1 MHISRSFSAVF
12 LFFFFIAFG
21 LMAQEPTI
29 YQTTLP
35 SGNAHHLVP
44 LQPTGEEASLLFV
57 SLYTLD
63 VSTAISGR
71 YRTKTNTA
79 ASEWQPLP
87 HFHDGPLLD
96 RQVFVLGDLPMAT
109 QEIEFSFSAPLIA
122 PMFLRQFSLGGDVPF
137 ISTMN
142 AAESTC
148 ACDQPSFC
156 DRTCW
161 CPSGNCDPVNPAV
174 SIVPTHG
181 IVHHSAGNNN
191 SSNWPGIVLAIWDFH
206 VNTNGWDDVGY
217 NWLIDPNGNIY
228 EGRGSGKRGAHFS
241 CMNGASTGICLIGNY
256 SNTPATSPAIAALEA
271 LLTWETCDK
280 NIAPGGISMHQPSQQ
295 FLPNISGHRDGNGSP
310 APGSCASGTV
320 CPGDSLY
327 EELPQLSLRVAEN
340 PCFFGGRQE
349 KVVLSA
355 AAIAA
360 PSFLAGETLN
370 FFGQQTYLGF
380 ADSLRH
386 FEVGVYW
393 SADAVF
399 SATATRLFL
408 DTLELDS
415 SQRSHFFSG
424 SFTLPTNTPQ
434 GTYYLHFIADHD
446 SVLAP
451 HSQQLQT
458 LTVQVSGTVSAP
470 EQLVNTWLIYPN
482 PTEDYFSIQSD
493 FDLKTVNVYNLSGQ
507 HLHAFPANQTRYH
520 LHGFAS
526 GHYIVELITTS
537 GNVYRARLVLR
548 TSTP

>member
-1 MHISRSFSAVF
+1 
-12 LFFFFIAFG
+12 
-21 LMAQEPTI
+21 MAQESSI
-29 YQTTLP
+29 YKATLP
-35 SGNAHHLVP
+35 AGKLHHLAP
-44 LQPTGEEASLLFV
+44 LQPIDKDASLLFV

-63 VSTAISGR
+63 VSAAISGR
-71 YRTKTNTA
+71 YRTKTHSD

-96 RQVFVLGDLPMAT
+96 RQVFVLGDLPLAT
-109 QEIEFSFSAPLIA
+109 QEIEFSFSAPLSS
-122 PMFLRQFSLGGDVPF
+122 PMYLRQFSVGGSET
-137 ISTMN
+137 ILNTT
-142 AAESTC
+142 ESTESIC
-148 ACDQPSFC
+148 LCDQPGHC
-156 DRTCW
+156 DRACW
-161 CPSGNCDPVNPAV
+161 CPSGNCDPINPAV
-174 SIVPTHG
+174 SIAPTHS

-217 NWLIDPNGNIY
+217 NWLIDPNGVIY

-241 CMNGASTGICLIGNY
+241 CMNGASAGICLIGNY
-256 SNTPATSPAIAALEA
+256 STTPATSPAIAALEA

-327 EELPQLSLRVAEN
+327 AELPQLSLRVAQN

-380 ADSLRH
+380 ADSLQR

-393 SADAVF
+393 SFDSLF
-399 SATATRLFL
+399 STTATQLFT
-408 DTLELDS
+408 DTMALDS
-415 SQRSHFFSG
+415 TRRSHFFSG
-424 SFTLPTNTPQ
+424 NFTIPTNTPH
-434 GTYYLHFIADHD
+434 GTYYLHCIADHD
-446 SVLAP
+446 SVLAS
-451 HSQQLQT
+451 HSQQFMT
-458 LTVQVSGTVSAP
+458 LPVQVFGTISAP
-470 EQLVNTWLIYPN
+470 EQQFKTWSIYPN

-493 FDLKTVNVYNLSGQ
+493 FDIETVNIYNLKGQ
-507 HLHAFPANQTRYH
+507 LIQAYPSTQMRYYV
-520 LHGFAS
+520 HGFAS
-526 GHYIVELITTS
+526 GQYIVELITTT
-537 GNVYRARLVLR
+537 GNVHRTRLVLR
-548 TSTP
+548 TAHP